1 MNKRDDHHAGVGSRL
16 RLIPHTER
24 WRRRTR
30 IALYSHDTMGLG
42 HMRRNLLIAQALMR
56 TPSPPIILMIAGAR
70 EAGALPIPP
79 GVDCLTLP
87 AFGKDTE
94 GRTCSRH
101 LEIHHSELAAL
112 RSRTIAAAID
122 TFKPDVLIV
131 DKVPRGAGHE
141 LDATLRNLSEHG
153 LTRCVLG
160 LRDVLDDAETVR
172 REWREAKTEETIN
185 ESYDAVWVYGDAALY
200 NPVREYGFSREVAAK
215 VRFTGYLDQRLRLLA
230 SAQDDGNPGLDLPD
244 GRIALC
250 LVGGGQDGSEL
261 AEAFAQTTLPAD
273 MTGVLLTGP
282 YLPAESRQRVLRAAE
297 RSNQL
302 RVVEFLTEPSS
313 LLRRADRVISMGG
326 YNTVNEILSF
336 RKTALVVPRIK
347 PRLEQRIRAERLRD
361 LGLLDMLPPDR
372 LSPQALGDWLQRDL
386 PTPPSVHDRFNWKG
400 LDNLPGLVDELLAAP
415 PWKVRHYFPEP
426 ENPHATENLY
436 ATC

>member
-16 RLIPHTER
+16 RLVPHAER
-24 WRRRTR
+24 WHRRTR

-42 HMRRNLLIAQALMR
+42 HMRRNLLIAQTLIRA
-56 TPSPPIILMIAGAR
+56 PSPPIILMIAGAR

-87 AFGKDTE
+87 AFGKDQD

-101 LEIHHSELAAL
+101 LEILPSELTAL
-112 RSRTIAAAID
+112 RSRTIAAAVD
-122 TFKPDVLIV
+122 AYKPHVMIV

-141 LDATLRNLSEHG
+141 LDLTLKNLSEQG

-172 REWREAKTEETIN
+172 REWREARTEETIHHY
-185 ESYDAVWVYGDAALY
+185 YDAVWVYGDSALY
-200 NPVREYGFSREVAAK
+200 DPVREYGFSQEVADK
-215 VRFTGYLDQRLRLLA
+215 VRFTGYLDQRLRLHA
-230 SAQDDGNPGLDLPD
+230 SAPDAANPSLDLPE

-250 LVGGGQDGSEL
+250 QLGGGQDGALL
-261 AEAFAQTTLPAD
+261 AEAFVQTPLPDD

-282 YLPAESRQRVLRAAE
+282 YLPAESRQRVLHAADH
-297 RSNQL
+297 NNKL
-302 RVVEFLTEPSS
+302 RVVEFLTEPSW

-336 RKTALVVPRIK
+336 RKTALVVPRVK

-361 LGLLDMLPPDR
+361 LGLLDMLLPQE
-372 LSPQALGDWLQRDL
+372 LSPQALGDWLHRDL

-426 ENPHATENLY
+426 ENLHAT
-436 ATC
+436 C